1 MHIDVSNCMS
11 ISFCIA
17 ISFIY
22 IVYCLFIGF
31 AGGLM
36 LVIGEKFVVAG
47 FWSSHALSNDRTHV
61 P

>member
-47 FWSSHALSNDRTHV
+47 FWSSHMLSDD
-61 P
+61 